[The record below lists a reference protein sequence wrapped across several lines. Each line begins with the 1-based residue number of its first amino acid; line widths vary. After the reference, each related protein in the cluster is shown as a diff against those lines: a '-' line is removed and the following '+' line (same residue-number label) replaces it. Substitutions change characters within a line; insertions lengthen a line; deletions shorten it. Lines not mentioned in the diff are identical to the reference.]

1 MHMPSQQE
9 KNIPLM
15 RDCHLLMMTD
25 NTHITF
31 EGESHG

>member
-1 MHMPSQQE
+1 MRMHSQQG

-15 RDCHLLMMTD
+15 RDCHLAMMTD
-25 NTHITF
+25 NTHTTF